1 MGLLAVGTWP
11 HECHRHPDPHSALN
25 RSMVHGLSSKK
36 VNKPLGPV
44 ECVTP
49 QCYGCIKTLASHE
62 HVHHH
67 LIHKNHTMMNVIISY
82 VLLFELLD
90 FMLAFVCAHVLSMQL
105 CAKCPLK
112 QLSYT

>member
-1 MGLLAVGTWP
+1 MTGV
-11 HECHRHPDPHSALN
+11 
-25 RSMVHGLSSKK
+25 KI
-36 VNKPLGPV
+36 
-44 ECVTP
+44 VTP

-82 VLLFELLD
+82 VFLFELLD
-90 FMLAFVCAHVLSMQL
+90 FMLAFVCAHVWSMQM
-105 CAKCPLK
+105 CVKCPLK

>member
-1 MGLLAVGTWP
+1 MHRGLPWAG
-11 HECHRHPDPHSALN
+11 
-25 RSMVHGLSSKK
+25 GLSAKSISDSSETSSCTRTSSSYS
-36 VNKPLGPV
+36 LAI
-44 ECVTP
+44 TS

-82 VLLFELLD
+82 VLLFELPN
-90 FMLAFVCAHVLSMQL
+90 FMLAFVCAQVWSMQM
-105 CAKCPLK
+105 CVKCPLK